1 MEISDFRRN
10 SISAAGT
17 MICSLTS
24 FSQTKNNSDVVL
36 ENNTLKYV
44 GNYVDGQIRS
54 FEMVVKYKDGLTSFV
69 SNNGG
74 PLTDEMINAI
84 NNLSKYYNDGEATQV
99 VFKNILMSSGK
110 STKDLKPVRPYIKE
124 FVF

>member
-1 MEISDFRRN
+1 MKKILLV
-10 SISAAGT
+10 IVT

-84 NNLSKYYNDGEATQV
+84 NNLSKYYNDGEASQV
-99 VFKNILMSSGK
+99 VFKNILMSSGNNM
-110 STKDLKPVRPYIKE
+110 KDLKPVRPYIKE

>member
-1 MEISDFRRN
+1 MKKILLV
-10 SISAAGT
+10 IVT
-17 MICSLTS
+17 IICSLTS

-44 GNYVDGQIRS
+44 GNYLDGQIRS

-110 STKDLKPVRPYIKE
+110 YTKDLKPVRPYIKE